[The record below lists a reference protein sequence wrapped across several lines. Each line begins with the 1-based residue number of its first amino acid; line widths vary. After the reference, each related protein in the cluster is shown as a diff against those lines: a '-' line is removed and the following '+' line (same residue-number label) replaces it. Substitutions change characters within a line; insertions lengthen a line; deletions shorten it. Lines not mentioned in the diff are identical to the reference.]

1 MKKNK
6 FFCYIMIVFAVICS
20 GIIIFLTAR
29 ACHELGDTYGIL
41 KSRELVAEDISLISY
56 DDNMYAVLAYGNND
70 PDMKM
75 ADYLENSLR
84 NIDERIMAAGL
95 LYVAVISAMLVYPVY
110 FFSNKKRII
119 STGLLT
125 VAACYLLFV
134 LFVITFM
141 VFNKV
146 PFYFPTGSSF
156 LLSLIGLISLFG
168 GYSALS
174 TLIRVFKFKKV
185 VAVSAFIVVFT
196 IYLMCCLVEGGL
208 YCDPYQYDFNFLLDI
223 DSTILDEDYEGDL
236 FIDNETMIAHLNGQE
251 YPAER
256 YENAEYFRGAARV
269 MAVGEELINPYSAVS
284 IDMVIREYDVELP
297 LGYAIMYIVKAL
309 LWIFVPLFVI
319 KKEKTEDLF

>member
-1 MKKNK
+1 M
-6 FFCYIMIVFAVICS
+6 IMLAVICS

-29 ACHELGDTYGIL
+29 ACRELGDTYGIL
-41 KSRELVAEDISLISY
+41 KSRELAAEDISYIYY

-110 FFSNKKRII
+110 FFCSKNRII

-125 VAACYLLFV
+125 VAVCYLLFV
-134 LFVITFM
+134 LFVIAFM
-141 VFNKV
+141 TWGKV
-146 PFYFPTGSSF
+146 PFYFPKGSSLF
-156 LLSLIGLISLFG
+156 LSVIGLISLFG
-168 GYSALS
+168 GYSALCM
-174 TLIRVFKFKKV
+174 LIHVFKFKKF
-185 VAVSAFIVVFT
+185 VAFFAFIAVFVV
-196 IYLMCCLVEGGL
+196 YLMSCLVDSRL
-208 YCDPYQYDFNFLLDI
+208 YCDPYNYNFNFLLDI
-223 DSTILDEDYEGDL
+223 DATILDEDYEGDL

-256 YENAEYFRGAARV
+256 YENEEYFRGASRV
-269 MAVGEELINPYSAVS
+269 AAVGEELINPYSAVG
-284 IDMVIREYDVELP
+284 IDMMIRECDADLP

-309 LWIFVPLFVI
+309 LWIFVPLFVT
-319 KKEKTEDLF
+319 KKEKTEDLS

>member
-6 FFCYIMIVFAVICS
+6 FFCYIMIVIAMICS

-29 ACHELGDTYGIL
+29 ACHKLGDTYGIL
-41 KSRELVAEDISLISY
+41 KGRELAAEDISLIYY
-56 DDNMYAVLAYGNND
+56 DDNMYAILAYGNND

-75 ADYLENSLR
+75 VDYLENSLR

-110 FFSNKKRII
+110 FFSNKKRIV

-134 LFVITFM
+134 LLVIAFM
-141 VFNKV
+141 AFYKV
-146 PFYFPTGSSF
+146 PFFFPKGNSL
-156 LLSLIGLISLFG
+156 LLSSIGLISLFG
-168 GYSALS
+168 GYSALC
-174 TLIRVFKFKKV
+174 TLIRVFKFKKLA
-185 VAVSAFIVVFT
+185 AVSAFIVVFV

-208 YCDPYQYDFNFLLDI
+208 YCDPYQYDFSYLLDI
-223 DSTILDEDYEGDL
+223 DSTILDEDYEGDF
-236 FIDNETMIAHLNGQE
+236 FIDNKTMIAHLNGQE

-256 YENAEYFRGAARV
+256 YENEEYFRGAARV

-284 IDMVIREYDVELP
+284 IDMVIREYGVELP

-309 LWIFVPLFVI
+309 LWIFVPLFAT
-319 KKEKTEDLF
+319 KREKAGDL